1 MNSAYM
7 LITGGL
13 GGLGTAFAM
22 ECAHRGYNLL
32 LVDRHPD
39 ADSVIDFLKQ
49 RFSIDIQYLSCN
61 LADPDARKTLLEEIQ
76 KRQMVFS
83 GLINVV
89 GQEFEGW
96 FLEKSRGEIFYMLQ
110 LNLHAMVDL
119 THEILA
125 MRDETNPFLLVNV
138 ASLAAYFPMPY
149 KALYAATKTFILNFS
164 LALRKEIKDFGNVT
178 VLCPGGLPTN
188 AEAMKKIFLQGF
200 WGKITAHD
208 TATVARKTLDYVKRN
223 KAVYTPGL
231 PNKLLIGISRLLP
244 KPWLAAYLSR
254 RWSKKMEILDLWRIT
269 EKQRTQSEHS
279 TKQ

>member
-1 MNSAYM
+1 MNSPYM

-22 ECAHRGYNLL
+22 ECAQRGYNLL
-32 LVDRHPD
+32 LVDRHPE
-39 ADSVIDFLKQ
+39 ADTIINFLKE
-49 RFSIDIQYLSCN
+49 RYSVNIQYLSCN

-76 KRQMVFS
+76 ARHMVFS

-89 GQEFEGW
+89 GQEFEGR
-96 FLEKSRGEIFYMLQ
+96 FLERSREEIFYMLQ
-110 LNLHAMVDL
+110 LNLLVMVDL

-125 MRDETNPFLLVNV
+125 MREEANRFLLVNV

-149 KALYAATKTFILNFS
+149 KALYAATKRFILNFS
-164 LALRKEIKDFGNVT
+164 LALRKEIEDFGNVT

-188 AEAMKKIFLQGF
+188 SEAMKKIFLQGF
-200 WGKITAHD
+200 WGKMTAHD

-231 PNKLLIGISRLLP
+231 SNKLLVGLSRLLP
-244 KPWLAAYLSR
+244 ETWLTAYLSR
-254 RWSKKMEILDLWRIT
+254 RWSEKMDHLDLWRLT
-269 EKQRTQSEHS
+269 EEQRN
-279 TKQ
+279 K